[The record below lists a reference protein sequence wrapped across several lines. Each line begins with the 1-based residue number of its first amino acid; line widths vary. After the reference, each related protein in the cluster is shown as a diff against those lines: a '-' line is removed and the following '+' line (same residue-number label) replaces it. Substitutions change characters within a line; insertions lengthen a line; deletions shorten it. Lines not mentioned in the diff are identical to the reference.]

1 MPEGDHAQEA
11 GRPLYH
17 RVLLKLSGDAFAPI
31 DTGYGIST
39 TSTGLLARELADV
52 VDLGVQCAVVVGGG
66 NIFRGR
72 QAPGI
77 DRSRADYMGMLATV
91 MNALALQDALEK
103 IHVPTRVQT
112 AIHMAQI
119 AEPYIPLRAIRHLEK
134 GRVVVFAAGIG
145 APYFSTD
152 TTAAQR
158 ALEIGAQAILKGT
171 KVDGIY
177 TADPHVDPD
186 GAAVRDDRVPRRAP
200 RGVPGHGRHGDQP
213 LHGERPADHRVR
225 LRVRGEH
232 QPGRV
237 GRTDRHLG
245 PRGRPMTVDSAL
257 KAAVEK
263 MDKAISVLKDEL
275 AGVRTGRATPAL
287 LQRVVV
293 DYYGTPV
300 PIQQL
305 ASFSVPE
312 PRTLMISPF
321 DRNAIAAMEKSIM
334 SSDLGITPSNDGTV
348 IRLSFPPLTEERRK
362 ELIKL
367 VHHRGEEGR
376 VAVRNIRRHSKEEL
390 EKLEREG
397 GISEDDLV
405 RSEKELQ
412 KLTDKHISDIDD
424 VVAHKDAELKEI

>member
-1 MPEGDHAQEA
+1 MTVQATLGEA
-11 GRPLYH
+11 G
-17 RVLLKLSGDAFAPI
+17 
-31 DTGYGIST
+31 
-39 TSTGLLARELADV
+39 
-52 VDLGVQCAVVVGGG
+52 
-66 NIFRGR
+66 
-72 QAPGI
+72 
-77 DRSRADYMGMLATV
+77 
-91 MNALALQDALEK
+91 
-103 IHVPTRVQT
+103 
-112 AIHMAQI
+112 
-119 AEPYIPLRAIRHLEK
+119 
-134 GRVVVFAAGIG
+134 
-145 APYFSTD
+145 
-152 TTAAQR
+152 
-158 ALEIGAQAILKGT
+158 
-171 KVDGIY
+171 
-177 TADPHVDPD
+177 
-186 GAAVRDDRVPRRAP
+186 
-200 RGVPGHGRHGDQP
+200 
-213 LHGERPADHRVR
+213 
-225 LRVRGEH
+225 
-232 QPGRV
+232 
-237 GRTDRHLG
+237 
-245 PRGRPMTVDSAL
+245 
-257 KAAVEK
+257 EK
-263 MDKAISVLKDEL
+263 MDKAISVLKEEL
-275 AGVRTGRATPAL
+275 GSIRTGRAAPAL
-287 LQRVVV
+287 LSRIVV
-293 DYYGTPV
+293 DYYGTQV